1 MNMMTREL
9 WLEKHGFSKDGITYC
24 IIGDN
29 TYSIKDY
36 LKENGYKF
44 DPTLKWHGAAPLDVP
59 VGYNLLPLS
68 FDDICEWD
76 SQLGEACY
84 FEKTKAI
91 VDKAFKDAAGPSL
104 SEFVGEVG
112 KRLRDVTA
120 IYKSTRGF
128 VGRYGWTNI
137 HTFQTGEDVLV
148 WFTAVELD
156 LEIGQAVDLTGTVK
170 KHEEFRGVKTTQLSR
185 CIIKGI

>member
-1 MNMMTREL
+1 MDMMTREL
-9 WLEKHGFSKDGITYC
+9 WLEKHGFSIEGVTFC
-24 IIGDN
+24 VAGDN

-36 LKENGYKF
+36 LKENGFKF
-44 DPTLKWHGAAPLDVP
+44 DPTLKWHGPREIELP
-59 VGYNLLPLS
+59 EGYS
-68 FDDICEWD
+68 FIELAFETICEW
-76 SQLGEACY
+76 SEEHKEAFY

-91 VDKAFKDAAGPSL
+91 VDKAFKDAVGPSL
-104 SEFVGEVG
+104 SEFVGEIG
-112 KRLRDVTA
+112 ERLRDITA

-137 HTFQTGEDVLV
+137 HTFQVGEDVLV

-156 LEIGQAVDLTGTVK
+156 LEVGQAVDLTGTVK

-185 CIIKGI
+185 CIVRGI